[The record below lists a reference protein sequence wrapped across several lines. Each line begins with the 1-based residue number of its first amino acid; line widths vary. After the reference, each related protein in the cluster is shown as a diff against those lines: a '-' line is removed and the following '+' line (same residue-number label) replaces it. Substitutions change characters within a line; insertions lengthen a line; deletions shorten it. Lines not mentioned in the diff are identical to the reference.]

1 MAVNEGIA
9 TPAKMGRSTGC
20 PLKHSA
26 KRPAVGGVELRGC
39 EPVPVIGR
47 CSKSLNDN
55 SWGPHSDYR
64 RIRRWEIE
72 EVLEQV
78 QRQLN
83 RIPVARTLRRSTVE
97 HLFGMIKA

>member
-1 MAVNEGIA
+1 
-9 TPAKMGRSTGC
+9 
-20 PLKHSA
+20 
-26 KRPAVGGVELRGC
+26 
-39 EPVPVIGR
+39 VPVIGR